1 LRRLVADLLLGVAD
15 ETDRSWQARP
25 RLAS

>member
-1 LRRLVADLLLGVAD
+1 LIADLLLGVAD